1 MTDIALYNIL
11 RKIPDVSDAEA
22 KEAVAGV
29 ASSRE
34 MATKADIK
42 DMATKEYIKAE
53 IANLETRLT
62 NRIYAVAG
70 IIIAAV
76 GLMIRFL

>member
-1 MTDIALYNIL
+1 MYPI
-11 RKIPDVSDAEA
+11 AEA

-34 MATKADIK
+34 
-42 DMATKEYIKAE
+42 MATKEYIKAE

-70 IIIAAV
+70 VIIAAV

>member
-1 MTDIALYNIL
+1 MSEIALYNAL
-11 RKIPDVSDAEA
+11 TKLGLNHDEA
-22 KEAVAGV
+22 KEAVTDV
-29 ASSRE
+29 ASSR
-34 MATKADIK
+34 DV
-42 DMATKEYIKAE
+42 ATKEYLKAE

-70 IIIAAV
+70 IIIASV

>member
-62 NRIYAVAG
+62 NRIYMVAG

>member
-1 MTDIALYNIL
+1 MTDIALYITL

-22 KEAVAGV
+22 KEAVAEV

-34 MATKADIK
+34 MATKVDL
-42 DMATKEYIKAE
+42 
-53 IANLETRLT
+53 ANLETRLT
-62 NRIYAVAG
+62 QRIYAAVGIVLAG
-70 IIIAAV
+70 V

>member
-1 MTDIALYNIL
+1 MTDIALYNTL

-22 KEAVAGV
+22 QEAVAGG

-62 NRIYAVAG
+62 NRIYVVAG
-70 IIIAAV
+70 VIIAAV
-76 GLMIRFL
+76 GLMIRFS